1 MRLLENSMKY
11 PFPLPGSA
19 LVLGTCLLGGL
30 APAASAQE
38 PVPAAATK
46 PDPEVKKKLDE
57 LGKLAG
63 DRKAA
68 KDKEAIQIIDELS
81 KGYATMHP
89 KDQHSFAKEAAKI
102 LTSPRYKRLPE
113 QDLIY
118 RALVNTLG
126 RAGEYGAPVLE
137 KAFDAKKFDEKEW
150 LTLRGEMLELI
161 GRTKHDKS
169 IDFLLDVA
177 LKNIHD
183 SLMARAGGAL
193 RHFEEAK
200 LEVRREIAVK
210 LIKKFATIRDNANAN
225 LDPNDLTVKT
235 WKDRLAAVSDPWN
248 TTLQKLTKQHIR
260 DPSEWNTFW
269 NKHKDHDWDKPLPS
283 SR

>member
-1 MRLLENSMKY
+1 MKY
-11 PFPLPGSA
+11 PVPRTRLPLVFVG
-19 LVLGTCLLGGL
+19 CLLGGL
-30 APAASAQE
+30 VPITPAQE
-38 PVPAAATK
+38 PAPATATK
-46 PDPEVKKKLDE
+46 PDPEVKKKLAA
-57 LGKLAG
+57 LSKLAE

-68 KDKEAIQIIDELS
+68 KDQEAIQIIDELS
-81 KGYATMHP
+81 KDYATMHP
-89 KDQHSFAKEAAKI
+89 KDQHAFAKEASKI
-102 LTSPRYKRLPE
+102 LTSSRYKRLPE
-113 QDLIY
+113 QDLIF

-150 LTLRGEMLELI
+150 LTLRGEMLEQI
-161 GRTKHDKS
+161 GRTKHEKS

-200 LEVRREIAVK
+200 LDVRREIAVK
-210 LIKKFATIRDNANAN
+210 LIKKFASIRDNANAN

-269 NKHKDHDWDKPLPS
+269 NKHKDEDWDKPLTPS
-283 SR
+283 R